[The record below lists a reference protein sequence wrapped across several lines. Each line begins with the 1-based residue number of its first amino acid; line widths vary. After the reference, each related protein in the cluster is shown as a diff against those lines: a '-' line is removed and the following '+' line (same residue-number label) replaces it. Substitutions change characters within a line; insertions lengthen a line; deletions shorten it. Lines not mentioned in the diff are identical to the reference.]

1 MTLRLRMTLVI
12 AAAITL
18 TVLVFAVLVYALV
31 GHELRKNEDL
41 SLRRESDRIIQLIQT
56 DPNWQGFSQCTWVRS
71 PACAQLVAPTPSDDP
86 DAGAGPALPITGQ
99 MREVA
104 SGGSPAFFTEATIGD
119 DPIRVYVR
127 PLPNQRA
134 LVVGVRDDRVLA
146 SFERLG
152 WLLVATVLGALVVAA
167 GTAYLAARRGLRP
180 VDRLTAVAEGIART
194 GNTDIRIPRSSTTE
208 IHRLGSAFN
217 TMLGELEQSRRQQE
231 QLIADASHELRTPLT
246 SLRTNAAMLRNPEL
260 EQSSKERITG
270 ALEHELMGM
279 QSLVEDLIDLARH
292 EEAPAF
298 VEDMDLHELVLY
310 CMDNAKRRYPGIEW
324 SLEGSQDHIL
334 VSGERA
340 RLARAIANLLDNAGK
355 FTPAASK
362 FTPEAREVTPGPGRV
377 RLVLSV
383 SKTNVTL
390 DVRDTGPG
398 IPEQDLAHVFDRFY
412 RSTNAR
418 SVAGSGLGL
427 AVVHNVA
434 IAHHGTARAHPSPS
448 GAHFSL
454 TLPLAQ
460 GS

>member
-1 MTLRLRMTLVI
+1 MTLVI

-31 GHELRKNEDL
+31 GHELRTNEDL

-71 PACAQLVAPTPSDDP
+71 PACAQLVAPTPNEDP

-99 MREVA
+99 MRDVA
-104 SGGSPAFFTEATIGD
+104 SGGSAAFFTEATIGE

-152 WLLVATVLGALVVAA
+152 WLLAATVLGALVVAA
-167 GTAYLAARRGLRP
+167 GTAYVAARRGLRP
-180 VDRLTAVAEGIART
+180 VDRLTAVAEGIAQT
-194 GNTDIRIPRSSTTE
+194 GDTGIRIPRSSTTE
-208 IHRLGSAFN
+208 TDRLGIAFN
-217 TMLGELEQSRRQQE
+217 TMLGKLEQSRRQQE

-246 SLRTNAAMLRNPEL
+246 SLRTNAAMLKNPEL
-260 EQSSKERITG
+260 DRRSKERITG

-292 EEAPAF
+292 EEAPSF
-298 VEDMDLHELVLY
+298 VEELDLNELVLF
-310 CMDNAKRRYPGIEW
+310 CMENAQRRYPGIEW
-324 SLEGSQDHIL
+324 FLNGSREQLL
-334 VSGERA
+334 VTGERA
-340 RLARAIANLLDNAGK
+340 RLARAVSNLLDNAGK
-355 FTPAASK
+355 FTP
-362 FTPEAREVTPGPGRV
+362 EPGQV
-377 RLVLSV
+377 RLALSV
-383 SKTNVTL
+383 SERAVTL

-398 IPEQDLAHVFDRFY
+398 IPAQDLAHVFDRFY

-434 IAHHGTARAHPSPS
+434 MAHNGTARAHPSPS
-448 GAHFSL
+448 GAHLSL

>member
-1 MTLRLRMTLVI
+1 MTLRLRVTLVI

-18 TVLVFAVLVYALV
+18 TVSVFAGLVYVFV

-71 PACAQLVAPTPSDDP
+71 PACAQLVAPTPSEDP

-104 SGGSPAFFTEATIGD
+104 SGKSAAFFTEAAIGD

-127 PLPNQRA
+127 PLPDQRA

-146 SFERLG
+146 SFERLS
-152 WLLVATVLGALVVAA
+152 WLLAATVLGALVVAA
-167 GTAYLAARRGLRP
+167 GTAYIAARRGLRP
-180 VDRLTAVAEGIART
+180 VDRLTAVAESIAQT
-194 GNTDIRIPRSSTTE
+194 GNTDIRIPHSTTTE
-208 IHRLGSAFN
+208 INRLSNAFN
-217 TMLGELEQSRRQQE
+217 TMLSELEQSRHQQE

-260 EQSSKERITG
+260 PQGSKERITG
-270 ALEHELMGM
+270 ALEHELIAM
-279 QSLVEDLIDLARH
+279 QSLIEDLIDLARNKESPSFI
-292 EEAPAF
+292 EE
-298 VEDMDLHELVLY
+298 VDLNELVLF
-310 CMDNAKRRYPGIEW
+310 CMDNAKRRYPGVAW
-324 SLEGSQDHIL
+324 SLEGPGGPLL
-334 VSGERA
+334 VPGERV
-340 RLARAIANLLDNAGK
+340 RLARAITNLLDNAGK
-355 FTPAASK
+355 FTPEPGQVRVALTASK
-362 FTPEAREVTPGPGRV
+362 GG
-377 RLVLSV
+377 
-383 SKTNVTL
+383 VTL

-398 IPEQDLAHVFDRFY
+398 IPSEDLDRVFDRFY
-412 RSTNAR
+412 RSSSAR
-418 SVAGSGLGL
+418 SVAGSGVGL

-434 IAHHGTARAHPSPS
+434 IAHNGMAKALPSPS

-454 TLPLAQ
+454 TLPLAE

>member
-18 TVLVFAVLVYALV
+18 TVSAFAVLVYVFV

-56 DPNWQGFSQCTWVRS
+56 DPHWQGFSQCTWVRS
-71 PACAQLVAPTPSDDP
+71 PACAQLVAPTPLEDP
-86 DAGAGPALPITGQ
+86 DSGAGPALPITDQ

-104 SGGSPAFFTEATIGD
+104 SGTSTAFFTEAAIGD

-146 SFERLG
+146 SFERLI
-152 WLLVATVLGALVVAA
+152 WLLAATVLGALVVAA
-167 GTAYLAARRGLRP
+167 GTAYVAARRGLRP
-180 VDRLTAVAEGIART
+180 VDRLTAVAESIAQT
-194 GNTDIRIPRSSTTE
+194 GNTDIRIPQSSTTE
-208 IHRLGSAFN
+208 TNRLSNAFN
-217 TMLGELEQSRRQQE
+217 TMLGELEHSRHQQE

-260 EQSSKERITG
+260 SQGSKERISG
-270 ALEHELMGM
+270 ALEHELIAM
-279 QSLVEDLIDLARH
+279 QSLIEDLIDLARN
-292 EEAPAF
+292 EESPAF
-298 VEDMDLHELVLY
+298 IEEMDLNELVLF
-310 CMDNAKRRYPGIEW
+310 CMDNAKRRYPGVVW
-324 SLEGSQDHIL
+324 SLAGPGGPLL
-334 VSGERA
+334 VAGERV

-355 FTPAASK
+355 FTPEPGQVRVALTAS
-362 FTPEAREVTPGPGRV
+362 EGG
-377 RLVLSV
+377 
-383 SKTNVTL
+383 VTL

-398 IPEQDLAHVFDRFY
+398 IPSEDLDRVFDRFY
-412 RSTNAR
+412 RSTSTR
-418 SVAGSGLGL
+418 SVAGSGVGL

-434 IAHHGTARAHPSPS
+434 IAHHGMAKAHPSPN

-454 TLPLAQ
+454 TLPVAE

>member
-1 MTLRLRMTLVI
+1 MTLVI

-18 TVLVFAVLVYALV
+18 TVMVFAVLLYALA
-31 GHELRKNEDL
+31 GHELRTNEDL

-71 PACAQLVAPTPSDDP
+71 PACAQTVAPTPAEDP
-86 DAGAGPALPITGQ
+86 DAGAGPALPITPQ

-104 SGGSPAFFTEATIGD
+104 SGVSVAFFTEATIGE

-152 WLLVATVLGALVVAA
+152 WLLAATVLGALVVAA
-167 GTAYLAARRGLRP
+167 GTAYVAARRGLRP
-180 VDRLTAVAEGIART
+180 VDRLTAVAEGIAQT
-194 GNTDIRIPRSSTTE
+194 GDTHIRIPPSSTTE
-208 IHRLGSAFN
+208 INRLGIAFN

-246 SLRTNAAMLRNPEL
+246 SLRTNAAMLKNPDL
-260 EQSSKERITG
+260 EQRSKERITG

-292 EEAPAF
+292 DQAPSF
-298 VEDMDLHELVLY
+298 VEDMDLNELVLH
-310 CMDNAKRRYPGIEW
+310 CMENAQRRYPGIEW
-324 SLEGSQDHIL
+324 YWEGTRDHIL
-334 VSGERA
+334 VTGERA

-355 FTPAASK
+355 FTPEAGE
-362 FTPEAREVTPGPGRV
+362 FTPEPGKFTSEPGQV
-377 RLVLSV
+377 RLALTV
-383 SKTNVTL
+383 SEGSVTL

-398 IPEQDLAHVFDRFY
+398 IPAQDLAHVFDRFY

-427 AVVHNVA
+427 AVVHNIA
-434 IAHHGTARAHPSPS
+434 MAHHGTARAHPSPN
-448 GAHFSL
+448 GAHLSF
-454 TLPLAQ
+454 TLPLAH
-460 GS
+460 GV

>member
-1 MTLRLRMTLVI
+1 MTLVI

-31 GHELRKNEDL
+31 GHELRTNEDL

-71 PACAQLVAPTPSDDP
+71 PACAQIVAPTPAEDP
-86 DAGAGPALPITGQ
+86 DAGDGPALPITGQ

-104 SGGSPAFFTEATIGD
+104 SGGSAAFFTEATIGE

-127 PLPNQRA
+127 PLSNQRA

-152 WLLVATVLGALVVAA
+152 WLLAATVLGALVVAA
-167 GTAYLAARRGLRP
+167 GTAYVAARRGLRP
-180 VDRLTAVAEGIART
+180 VDRLTAVAEGIAQT
-194 GNTDIRIPRSSTTE
+194 GDTHIRIPRSSTTE
-208 IHRLGSAFN
+208 IDRLGIAFN

-246 SLRTNAAMLRNPEL
+246 SLRTNAAMLKNPDL
-260 EQSSKERITG
+260 EQKSRERITG

-292 EEAPAF
+292 DEAPSF
-298 VEDMDLHELVLY
+298 VEDMDLNELVLY
-310 CMDNAKRRYPGIEW
+310 CLENAQRRYPGIEW
-324 SLEGSQDHIL
+324 SLDGSPQQLL
-334 VSGERA
+334 VTGERA

-355 FTPAASK
+355 FTP
-362 FTPEAREVTPGPGRV
+362 EPGQV
-377 RLVLSV
+377 RLSLTV
-383 SKTNVTL
+383 SEGSVTL

-398 IPEQDLAHVFDRFY
+398 IPAQDLAHVFDRFY
-412 RSTNAR
+412 RSTTAR

-427 AVVHNVA
+427 AVVHNIA
-434 IAHHGTARAHPSPS
+434 LAHHGTATAHPSPS
-448 GAHFSL
+448 GAHLSL
-454 TLPLAQ
+454 TLPLA
-460 GS
+460 GAN

>member
-1 MTLRLRMTLVI
+1 MTLVI

-18 TVLVFAVLVYALV
+18 TVLVFAVLVYLLV

-71 PACAQLVAPTPSDDP
+71 PACAQLVAPTAAEDP

-104 SGGSPAFFTEATIGD
+104 AGGTAAFFTEATIGE

-146 SFERLG
+146 SFERLS
-152 WLLVATVLGALVVAA
+152 WLLAATVIGALVVAA
-167 GTAYLAARRGLRP
+167 GTAYVAARRGLRP
-180 VDRLTAVAEGIART
+180 VDRLTTLAETIAHT
-194 GNTDIRIPRSSTTE
+194 GNTGVRIPPSNTRE
-208 IHRLGSAFN
+208 INKLGTAFN

-246 SLRTNAAMLRNPEL
+246 SLRTNAAMLKNPDL
-260 EQSSKERITG
+260 EQGSKERITE
-270 ALEHELMGM
+270 AVEHELMGM
-279 QSLVEDLIDLARH
+279 QALVEDLIDLARH
-292 EEAPAF
+292 EEAPSF
-298 VEDMDLHELVLY
+298 TEEMDFTELVLY
-310 CMDNAKRRYPGIEW
+310 CLENAQRRYPAIEW
-324 SLEGSQDHIL
+324 SVEGSGHPIL

-340 RLARAIANLLDNAGK
+340 RIARAMANLLDNAGK
-355 FTPAASK
+355 FTPA
-362 FTPEAREVTPGPGRV
+362 PGHV
-377 RLVLSV
+377 RLALAV
-383 SKTNVTL
+383 SGRTVTL
-390 DVRDTGPG
+390 NVRDTGPG

-434 IAHHGTARAHPSPS
+434 KAHQGTAQAHASPT
-448 GAHFSL
+448 GAHLSL
-454 TLPLAQ
+454 TLPVVA
-460 GS
+460 G

>member
-1 MTLRLRMTLVI
+1 MTVVI

-18 TVLVFAVLVYALV
+18 TVLVFAVLVYALM

-71 PACAQLVAPTPSDDP
+71 PACAQLVAPTPGEDP
-86 DAGAGPALPITGQ
+86 DSGAGPALPITGQ
-99 MREVA
+99 MRDVA
-104 SGGSPAFFTEATIGD
+104 AGKSEAFFTEAAIGN

-127 PLPNQRA
+127 PLPNQQA
-134 LVVGVRDDRVLA
+134 LVVGVRNDRVLA

-152 WLLVATVLGALVVAA
+152 WLLAATVLGALVVAA
-167 GTAYLAARRGLRP
+167 GTAYVAARRGLRP
-180 VDRLTAVAEGIART
+180 VDRLTAVAESIART
-194 GNTDIRIPRSSTTE
+194 GNTDVRIPRSTTTE
-208 IHRLGSAFN
+208 IDRLSKAFN
-217 TMLGELEQSRRQQE
+217 TMLGELEESRRQQE

-260 EQSSKERITG
+260 SQGSKERITG
-270 ALEHELMGM
+270 ALEHELIGM
-279 QSLVEDLIDLARH
+279 QSLIEDLIDLARH
-292 EEAPAF
+292 EEAPSF
-298 VEDMDLHELVLY
+298 TEEMDLNELVLF
-310 CMDNAKRRYPGIEW
+310 CMDNAERRYPGVAW
-324 SLEGSQDHIL
+324 SLEGSGHPLL

-355 FTPAASK
+355 FTPEPGK
-362 FTPEAREVTPGPGRV
+362 VRVT
-377 RLVLSV
+377 LSV
-383 SKTNVTL
+383 SDGSVTL

-398 IPEQDLAHVFDRFY
+398 IPSDDLPHVFDRFY
-412 RSTNAR
+412 RSTSAR

-427 AVVHNVA
+427 AVVHHA
-434 IAHHGTARAHPSPS
+434 ALAHNGTAKAHPSQQ

-454 TLPLAQ
+454 TLPLAE

>member
-18 TVLVFAVLVYALV
+18 TVSVFAGLVYVFV

-71 PACAQLVAPTPSDDP
+71 PACAQLVAPTPSEDP

-104 SGGSPAFFTEATIGD
+104 SGKSAAFFTEAAIGD

-127 PLPNQRA
+127 PLPDQRA

-146 SFERLG
+146 SFERLS
-152 WLLVATVLGALVVAA
+152 WLLAATVLGALVVAA
-167 GTAYLAARRGLRP
+167 GTAYIAARRGLRP
-180 VDRLTAVAEGIART
+180 VDRLTAVAESIAQT
-194 GNTDIRIPRSSTTE
+194 GNTDIRIPHSTTTE
-208 IHRLGSAFN
+208 INRLSNAFN
-217 TMLGELEQSRRQQE
+217 TMLSELEQSRHQQE

-260 EQSSKERITG
+260 PQGSKERITG
-270 ALEHELMGM
+270 ALEHELIAM
-279 QSLVEDLIDLARH
+279 QSLIEDLIDLARNKESPSFI
-292 EEAPAF
+292 EE
-298 VEDMDLHELVLY
+298 VDLNELVLF
-310 CMDNAKRRYPGIEW
+310 CMDNAKRRYPGVAW
-324 SLEGSQDHIL
+324 SLEGPGGPLL
-334 VSGERA
+334 VPGERV
-340 RLARAIANLLDNAGK
+340 RLARAITNLLDNAGK
-355 FTPAASK
+355 FTPEPGQVRVALTASK
-362 FTPEAREVTPGPGRV
+362 GG
-377 RLVLSV
+377 
-383 SKTNVTL
+383 VTL

-398 IPEQDLAHVFDRFY
+398 IPSEDLDRVFDRFY
-412 RSTNAR
+412 RSSSAR
-418 SVAGSGLGL
+418 SVAGSGVGL

-434 IAHHGTARAHPSPS
+434 IAHNGMAKALPSPS

-454 TLPLAQ
+454 TLPLAE

>member
-1 MTLRLRMTLVI
+1 MTLRLRMTVVI

-18 TVLVFAVLVYALV
+18 TVMVFAVLVYALV

-71 PACAQLVAPTPSDDP
+71 PACAQVVAPTPSEDP

-104 SGGSPAFFTEATIGD
+104 AGGRAAFFTEAAIGD

-152 WLLVATVLGALVVAA
+152 WLLAATVLGAMVVAA
-167 GTAYLAARRGLRP
+167 GTAYVAARRGLRP
-180 VDRLTAVAEGIART
+180 VDRLTSIAESIAQT
-194 GNTDIRIPRSSTTE
+194 GNTDVRIPGSTTTE
-208 IHRLGSAFN
+208 INRLGVAFN
-217 TMLGELEQSRRQQE
+217 TMLSELEQSRRQQE

-246 SLRTNAAMLRNPEL
+246 SLRTNAAMLKNPGL
-260 EQSSKERITG
+260 EQTSKERITG
-270 ALEHELMGM
+270 ALEHELIGM
-279 QSLVEDLIDLARH
+279 QSLIEDLIDLARH
-292 EEAPAF
+292 QEAPSF
-298 VEDMDLHELVLY
+298 REEIDLNELVIY
-310 CMDNAKRRYPGIEW
+310 CMDNAERRYPEVDW
-324 SLEGSQDHIL
+324 SLEGPGHPLL
-334 VSGERA
+334 VVGERA

-355 FTPAASK
+355 FTPA
-362 FTPEAREVTPGPGRV
+362 PGQVRV
-377 RLVLSV
+377 VLSV
-383 SKTNVTL
+383 STRIVTL

-398 IPEQDLAHVFDRFY
+398 IPSQDLPHVFDRFY
-412 RSTNAR
+412 RSTNSR

-427 AVVHNVA
+427 AVVHNIA
-434 IAHHGTARAHPSPS
+434 LAHHGTAKAHPSVH
-448 GAHFSL
+448 GAHLSL
-454 TLPLAQ
+454 ALPLAED
-460 GS
+460 S

>member
-18 TVLVFAVLVYALV
+18 TVSLFAVLVYVFV

-71 PACAQLVAPTPSDDP
+71 PACAQLVAPAPSEDP
-86 DAGAGPALPITGQ
+86 DSGAGPALPITAQ

-104 SGGSPAFFTEATIGD
+104 SGKSAAFFTEAAIGD

-146 SFERLG
+146 SFERLS

-167 GTAYLAARRGLRP
+167 GTAYVAARRGLRP
-180 VDRLTAVAEGIART
+180 VDRLTAIAEGIAQT
-194 GNTDIRIPRSSTTE
+194 GDTDIRIPESTTTE
-208 IHRLGSAFN
+208 INRLSNAFN
-217 TMLGELEQSRRQQE
+217 TMLSELEQSRHQQE

-246 SLRTNAAMLRNPEL
+246 SLRTNASMLRNPEL
-260 EQSSKERITG
+260 SQGSKERITG
-270 ALEHELMGM
+270 ALEHELVAM
-279 QSLVEDLIDLARH
+279 QSLIEDLIDLARNK
-292 EEAPAF
+292 ESPSF
-298 VEDMDLHELVLY
+298 IEDVDLNELVHF
-310 CMDNAKRRYPGIEW
+310 CMDNAERRYPGVAW
-324 SLEGSQDHIL
+324 SLEGPRGPLL
-334 VSGERA
+334 VAGERA
-340 RLARAIANLLDNAGK
+340 RLARAVANLLDNAGK
-355 FTPAASK
+355 FTP
-362 FTPEAREVTPGPGRV
+362 EPGQVRV
-377 RLVLSV
+377 AMSV
-383 SKTNVTL
+383 SNGGVTL
-390 DVRDTGPG
+390 NVRDTGPG
-398 IPEQDLAHVFDRFY
+398 IPSEDLDHVFDRFY
-412 RSTNAR
+412 RSTSTR
-418 SVAGSGLGL
+418 SVAGSGVGL

-434 IAHHGTARAHPSPS
+434 ITHNGTAKAHPSPG

-454 TLPLAQ
+454 TLPLAE

>member
-18 TVLVFAVLVYALV
+18 TVSLFAVLVYVFV

-71 PACAQLVAPTPSDDP
+71 PACAQLVSPTPSEDP
-86 DAGAGPALPITGQ
+86 DSGAGPALPITAQ

-104 SGGSPAFFTEATIGD
+104 SGKSAAFFTEAAIGD

-146 SFERLG
+146 TFERLG
-152 WLLVATVLGALVVAA
+152 WLLAATVLGALVVAA
-167 GTAYLAARRGLRP
+167 GTAYVAARRGLRP
-180 VDRLTAVAEGIART
+180 VDRLTAVAESIAQTR
-194 GNTDIRIPRSSTTE
+194 NTDIRIPRSKTTE
-208 IHRLGSAFN
+208 INRLGSAFN
-217 TMLGELEQSRRQQE
+217 TMLSELEESRRQQE

-260 EQSSKERITG
+260 SQGSKERITG
-270 ALEHELMGM
+270 ALEHELIAM
-279 QSLVEDLIDLARH
+279 QSLIEDLIDLARH
-292 EEAPAF
+292 DEAPSF
-298 VEDMDLHELVLY
+298 IEEMDLNELVLF
-310 CMDNAKRRYPGIEW
+310 CMDNAERRYPGVAW
-324 SLEGSQDHIL
+324 SLEGPGGPLL
-334 VSGERA
+334 VTGERV

-355 FTPAASK
+355 FTPSPGHVRVALSASQG
-362 FTPEAREVTPGPGRV
+362 A
-377 RLVLSV
+377 
-383 SKTNVTL
+383 VTL

-398 IPEQDLAHVFDRFY
+398 IPSEDLDHVFDRFY
-412 RSTNAR
+412 RSTSAR
-418 SVAGSGLGL
+418 SVAGSGVGL
-427 AVVHNVA
+427 AVVQHVA
-434 IAHHGTARAHPSPS
+434 TAHHGTAKAHPSPS

-454 TLPLAQ
+454 TLPLAE
-460 GS
+460 GN

>member
-1 MTLRLRMTLVI
+1 MTLVI

-31 GHELRKNEDL
+31 GHELRTNEDL

-71 PACAQLVAPTPSDDP
+71 PACAQIVAPTPAEDP
-86 DAGAGPALPITGQ
+86 DAGDGPALPITGQ

-104 SGGSPAFFTEATIGD
+104 SGGSAAFFTEATIGE

-152 WLLVATVLGALVVAA
+152 WLLAATVLGALVVAA
-167 GTAYLAARRGLRP
+167 GTAYVAARRGLRP
-180 VDRLTAVAEGIART
+180 VDRLTAVAEGIAQT
-194 GNTDIRIPRSSTTE
+194 GDTHIRIPRSSTTE
-208 IHRLGSAFN
+208 IDRLGIAFN

-246 SLRTNAAMLRNPEL
+246 SLRTNAAMLKNPDL
-260 EQSSKERITG
+260 EQRSKERITG

-292 EEAPAF
+292 DEAPSF
-298 VEDMDLHELVLY
+298 VEDMDLNELVLY
-310 CMDNAKRRYPGIEW
+310 CLENAQRRYPGIEW
-324 SLEGSQDHIL
+324 SLEGSPQQLL
-334 VSGERA
+334 VTGERA

-355 FTPAASK
+355 FTPEAGK
-362 FTPEAREVTPGPGRV
+362 FTPRKRPVGKFTSEPGQV
-377 RLVLSV
+377 RLSLTV
-383 SKTNVTL
+383 SEGSVTL

-398 IPEQDLAHVFDRFY
+398 IPAQDLAHVFDRFY
-412 RSTNAR
+412 RSTTAR

-427 AVVHNVA
+427 AVVHNIA
-434 IAHHGTARAHPSPS
+434 LAHHGTATAHPSPS
-448 GAHFSL
+448 GAHLSF
-454 TLPLAQ
+454 TLPLAG

>member
-1 MTLRLRMTLVI
+1 MTLVI

-31 GHELRKNEDL
+31 GHELRTNEDL

-71 PACAQLVAPTPSDDP
+71 PACAQIVAPTPAEDP
-86 DAGAGPALPITGQ
+86 DAGDGPALPITGQ

-104 SGGSPAFFTEATIGD
+104 SGGSAAFFTEATIGE

-152 WLLVATVLGALVVAA
+152 WLLAATVLGALVVAA
-167 GTAYLAARRGLRP
+167 GTAYVAARRGLRP
-180 VDRLTAVAEGIART
+180 VDRLTAVAEGIAQT
-194 GNTDIRIPRSSTTE
+194 GDTHIRIPRSSTTE
-208 IHRLGSAFN
+208 IDRLGIAFN

-246 SLRTNAAMLRNPEL
+246 SLRTNAAMLKNPDL
-260 EQSSKERITG
+260 EQRSKERITG

-292 EEAPAF
+292 DEAPSF
-298 VEDMDLHELVLY
+298 VEDMDLSELVLY
-310 CMDNAKRRYPGIEW
+310 CLENAQRRYPGIAW
-324 SLEGSQDHIL
+324 SLEGSPQQLL
-334 VSGERA
+334 VTGERA

-355 FTPAASK
+355 FTPEWNNWLANLRPKSAYLRPSPARSGCRSPSPKAASLSMCGIRDPASQLRIWPM
-362 FTPEAREVTPGPGRV
+362 FLTGSTVQPLHGVWPG
-377 RLVLSV
+377 
-383 SKTNVTL
+383 
-390 DVRDTGPG
+390 
-398 IPEQDLAHVFDRFY
+398 QAWDLQWC
-412 RSTNAR
+412 T
-418 SVAGSGLGL
+418 
-427 AVVHNVA
+427 
-434 IAHHGTARAHPSPS
+434 T
-448 GAHFSL
+448 
-454 TLPLAQ
+454 
-460 GS
+460 

>member
-1 MTLRLRMTLVI
+1 MRLRMTLVI

-18 TVLVFAVLVYALV
+18 TVSVFAVLVYVFV

-71 PACAQLVAPTPSDDP
+71 PACAQVVAPTPSEDP
-86 DAGAGPALPITGQ
+86 DSGAGPALPITGQ

-104 SGGSPAFFTEATIGD
+104 SGQSPAFFTEAAIGD

-152 WLLVATVLGALVVAA
+152 WLLTATVLGALVVAA
-167 GTAYLAARRGLRP
+167 GTAYVAARRGLRP
-180 VDRLTAVAEGIART
+180 VDRLTAVAESIAQT
-194 GNTDIRIPRSSTTE
+194 GNTDIRIPRSKTTE
-208 IHRLGSAFN
+208 TNRLGSAFN
-217 TMLGELEQSRRQQE
+217 TMLSELEESRRQQE

-260 EQSSKERITG
+260 SQGSKERITG
-270 ALEHELMGM
+270 ALEHELIAM
-279 QSLVEDLIDLARH
+279 QSLIEDLIDLARH
-292 EEAPAF
+292 EEAPSF
-298 VEDMDLHELVLY
+298 VEEMDLHELVLF
-310 CMDNAKRRYPGIEW
+310 CMDNAERRYPGVAW
-324 SLEGSQDHIL
+324 SLEGPGGPLL
-334 VSGERA
+334 VTGERV

-355 FTPAASK
+355 FTPE
-362 FTPEAREVTPGPGRV
+362 PGQVRVT
-377 RLVLSV
+377 LSV
-383 SKTNVTL
+383 SQGAVTL

-398 IPEQDLAHVFDRFY
+398 IPPEDLDHVFDRFY
-412 RSTNAR
+412 RSTSAR
-418 SVAGSGLGL
+418 SVAGSGVGL

-434 IAHHGTARAHPSPS
+434 VAHNGTAKAHPSPR
-448 GAHFSL
+448 GAHFSF
-454 TLPLAQ
+454 TLPLAE
-460 GS
+460 GN